1 MDMWLL
7 VTVLVAGMVLGYL
20 NSQNE
25 KLQIASGY
33 ILNIGLLVLIAIM
46 GARIG
51 ADEEI
56 ISNLM
61 TMGAQSFLLALG
73 GVIGSLLFLQLFSFY
88 LTAAEEV
95 RHEEGQYKDMIEES
109 SESPLQLT
117 LIILLVVVIG
127 LISGWIMPGFVLPW
141 LENLT
146 QYALAV
152 LLFGVGI
159 DMGFRHQVLNQI
171 KTLGWKIIMIPVFIA
186 AGSILGTILT
196 GTILGFAF
204 REAGAVGA
212 GFGWYS
218 LSSVII
224 TEIYTVELGS
234 MAFLTNIL
242 RELMA
247 ILSIPL
253 IANILSPIVAIGP
266 CGATSMDVTLP
277 LLKEAGGEA
286 IVIPAFI
293 NGVILSILVPIL
305 VPFFINL

>member
-1 MDMWLL
+1 MDIWLL
-7 VTVLVAGMVLGYL
+7 ILFLGGGIAIGYF
-20 NSQNE
+20 NSQRK
-25 KLQIASGY
+25 KLKVAAGY
-33 ILNIGLLVLIAIM
+33 ILNIGLLILIAIM

-61 TMGAQSFLLALG
+61 TMGAQSFLLAAG
-73 GVIGSLLFLQLFSFY
+73 GIIGSLLFLQLFSFY
-88 LTAAEEV
+88 LTAADEV
-95 RHEEGQYKDMIEES
+95 RHEEEQYSDMVEQEGEGS
-109 SESPLQLT
+109 LRLT
-117 LIILLVVVIG
+117 LIILIVVIIG
-127 LISGWIMPGFVLPW
+127 LAAGWIMPGQVLPW

-152 LLFGVGI
+152 LFLGIGI
-159 DMGFRHQVLNQI
+159 DMGFRHQVFSQI
-171 KTLGWKIIMIPVFIA
+171 RKMGWRIIMIPVFIA

-196 GTILGFAF
+196 GTVLGFAF

-218 LSSVII
+218 LSSVILS
-224 TEIYTVELGS
+224 EIYTVELGS
-234 MAFLTNIL
+234 MAFLTNIM
-242 RELMA
+242 REMMA

-253 IANILSPIVAIGP
+253 IANILSPVAAIAP

-293 NGVILSILVPIL
+293 NGVILSGLVPVL

>member
-7 VTVLVAGMVLGYL
+7 IAFLGGGIGLGYF
-20 NSQNE
+20 NSDN
-25 KLQIASGY
+25 KTLKIASGY
-33 ILNIGLLVLIAIM
+33 ILNIGLLILIAIM

-51 ADEEI
+51 ADEDI
-56 ISNLM
+56 IANLM
-61 TMGAQSFLLALG
+61 TMGAQSFLLAAG
-73 GVIGSLLFLQLFSFY
+73 GIAGSLMFLQLFSFY
-88 LTAAEEV
+88 LTAADEI
-95 RHEEGQYKDMIEES
+95 RHDEDQYRDMIEEGG
-109 SESPLQLT
+109 EAPLRLT
-117 LIILLVVVIG
+117 LIILVVVIIG
-127 LISGWIMPGFVLPW
+127 LAVGWIMPGSVLPW

-159 DMGFRHQVLNQI
+159 DMGFRHHVFAQI
-171 KTLGWKIIMIPVFIA
+171 KTLGWRIVMIPLFVA

-196 GTILGFAF
+196 GTVLGFAF

-218 LSSVII
+218 LSSVIL

-253 IANILSPIVAIGP
+253 IANILSPVAAIAP

-293 NGVILSILVPIL
+293 NGVVLSALVPIL